1 MLYYKKIIYMALLQF
16 CLIVPVQAG
25 DFDWLESLSIE
36 AKADGSGFKTRLATR
51 FDLGDAKVNAVIS
64 DVGSGADAYMV
75 MRLGEMSGKN
85 IETVTDVYNANKGK
99 GWGRLAKS
107 LGIKPGSRA
116 FKALKSGHDLSSAN
130 QSRGKKNKNKN
141 KNKKNKGKGHNK
153 GNKRN
158 W

>member
-1 MLYYKKIIYMALLQF
+1 MFFRKKLF
-16 CLIVPVQAG
+16 LIFIFPFFIVSNVIAG
-25 DFDWLESLSIE
+25 DFDWLERLSIE
-36 AKADGSGFKTRLATR
+36 AKADGSGFKTRLAAR
-51 FDLGDAKVNAVIS
+51 FNLGDAKIKAVIS

-85 IETVTDVYNANKGK
+85 IETVTDVYTANKGK

-130 QSRGKKNKNKN
+130 QSRGKKNKKH
-141 KNKKNKGKGHNK
+141 KNKGKGHNK
-153 GNKRN
+153 GNKHN